1 VGGKTMH
8 AAVITEPGPAEVLA
22 VREVPRPSPGRHEV
36 LVRVLSSA
44 LNRADLLQRA
54 GRYPAPPG
62 APADI
67 PGLEF
72 AGEVAEQGD
81 GARRWQPGA
90 RVMGIVAGGA
100 HAEFLT
106 VHEDAVVGVPK
117 SLSVFDAGCVPETFI
132 TAFDAL
138 EQAAVK
144 EGEYVLIHAAAS
156 GVGLAAIQLAKQFG
170 AIPFGTTR
178 SGGKS
183 DSAVQAGA
191 AAVFTLRNDE
201 LEKLVPYAEQYTYGN
216 GFDVV
221 LDLNGGP
228 YFAASLKCIAQKGR
242 LVCIGTPAGTKV
254 EMNLGAFLAK
264 RARIIGTVLRARS
277 IEEKI
282 EIARRFEQ
290 TVVPWF
296 EQQKLRVIID
306 SEFLLDEIVAA
317 HRRLE
322 SNETIGKVA
331 LKIAAE

>member
-1 VGGKTMH
+1 MSGKTMR
-8 AAVITEPGPAEVLA
+8 AAVIAEPGPAEALA
-22 VREVPRPSPGRHEV
+22 VREVPRPMPGRHEV
-36 LVRVLSSA
+36 LIRVLSSA

-72 AGEVAEQGD
+72 AGEVAEQGE
-81 GARRWQPGA
+81 GSGRWKIGA

-100 HAEFLT
+100 HAEYLS
-106 VHEDAVVGVPK
+106 VHEDAVVAVPK
-117 SLSVFDAGCVPETFI
+117 LLSLVEAGCVPETFI

-138 EQAAVK
+138 KQAEAK
-144 EGEYVLIHAAAS
+144 EGEYILIHAAAS

-183 DSAVQAGA
+183 DAAVQAGA

-201 LEKLVPYAEQYTYGN
+201 LEKLVPYTEQYTYGN

-242 LVCIGTPAGTKV
+242 LICIGTPAGTKV
-254 EMNLGAFLAK
+254 EFNLGALLAK
-264 RARIIGTVLRARS
+264 RAMIIGTVLRARS

-282 EIARRFEQ
+282 DLARRFEEM
-290 TVVPWF
+290 VVPWF
-296 EQQKLRVIID
+296 EQRKLHVVID
-306 SEFLLDEIVAA
+306 SEFSLDQIVAA

-331 LKIAAE
+331 LKIAEA